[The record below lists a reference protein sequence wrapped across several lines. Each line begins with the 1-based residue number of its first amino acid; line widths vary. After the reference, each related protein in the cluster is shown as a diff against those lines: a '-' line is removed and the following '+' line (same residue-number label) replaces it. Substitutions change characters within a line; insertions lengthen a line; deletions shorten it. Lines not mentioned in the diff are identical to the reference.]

1 MPIIIVLILIL
12 GAAIGLITFFVIK
25 NFLAPKKLATL
36 ANLIKQG
43 KNAPVIRSA
52 KQIVAKEPRNFEAHY
67 LLGLAYLNE
76 NKNELALMEFK
87 TINQIGS
94 FSALCPEPE
103 FREKIASLY
112 RKFNQ
117 PEEALKEY
125 LLLIKKNP
133 ERADY
138 YYNAG
143 ELFEER
149 NRTDKAINYYR
160 KTIELDPRHSN
171 AHYKLGILL
180 YRSKKPV
187 EAKDELEKAIKIK
200 PDNYQAYFYVG
211 RLLKEGHDYVGA
223 LHAFEKAQRDP
234 EQKLKSLVERGVC
247 YMSMNNLENA
257 ITELE
262 RAVKLSQ
269 NDSSSETLY
278 AHYFLGL
285 CYEKLRN
292 IDKAIENW
300 EMVYSKK
307 ANFRDVAEKL
317 SQYHDLRQDDKI
329 KDYIT
334 ASMDE
339 FFEICKAVAGKMD
352 LNIRDVND
360 IPNGC
365 QIIAVEGNSKWR
377 NARKMPKLLRFLRTP
392 DLIPESTVR
401 GMHEDMKKLSVTR
414 GMIFSS
420 SNFSR
425 KAQEFA
431 ETRPIDLVDG
441 EKLQGLLKK
450 VDVV

>member
-1 MPIIIVLILIL
+1 MPLIIILILIL

-36 ANLIKQG
+36 SNLLKQG
-43 KNAPVIRSA
+43 KANTVIRSA
-52 KQIVAKEPRNFEAHY
+52 KQIIAKEPRNFEAHY
-67 LLGLAYLNE
+67 LLGLAYLQE
-76 NKNELALMEFK
+76 QKDELALMEFK
-87 TINQIGS
+87 TINQIGN
-94 FSALCPEPE
+94 FSEICPEPQ

-117 PEEALKEY
+117 PEEALKEF

-133 ERADY
+133 NHGDY

-143 ELFEER
+143 ELFEDR
-149 NRTDKAINYYR
+149 NKTDKATNYYR

-171 AHYKLGILL
+171 AHYKLGLLL

-187 EAKDELEKAIKIK
+187 EAKDELEKAIKLK
-200 PDNYQAYFYVG
+200 QDNYKAYFYVG

-234 EQKLKSLVERGVC
+234 EQKMKALVERGLC
-247 YMSMNNLENA
+247 YMSMNNIENA
-257 ITELE
+257 VTELE
-262 RAVKLSQ
+262 RAEKLSQ
-269 NDSSSETLY
+269 NDSASETLY
-278 AHYFLGL
+278 ARYFLGL
-285 CYEKLRN
+285 CYEKIRN

-300 EMVYSKK
+300 EKVYAKK
-307 ANFRDVAEKL
+307 ASFRDVAEKL

-334 ASMDE
+334 ASMDQ
-339 FFEICKAVAGKMD
+339 FYEICKAVASKMD
-352 LNIRDVND
+352 LAIREVED

-365 QIIAVEGNSKWR
+365 QIIAVESNSKWR
-377 NARKMPKLLRFLRTP
+377 NARKMPKLLRFFRTP

-401 GMHEDMKKLSVTR
+401 SLHEDMKKLSVTR
-414 GMIFSS
+414 GVVFSS

-431 ETRPIDLVDG
+431 ETRPIDLIDV

-450 VDVV
+450 IDVV